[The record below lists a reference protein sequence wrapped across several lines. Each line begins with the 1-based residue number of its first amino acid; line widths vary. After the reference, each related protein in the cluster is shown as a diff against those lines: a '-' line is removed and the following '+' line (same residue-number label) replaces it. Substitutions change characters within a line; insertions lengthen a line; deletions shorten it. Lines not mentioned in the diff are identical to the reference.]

1 MSTIGSGGTYSI
13 FDEMTLSGWSFMG
26 APKVSVIIPVHDC
39 RETVVRAIGSVVDQ
53 TMAAGLIEII
63 AVDDGSTD
71 GTSETLDRLAA
82 ENPRLTVVHQPP
94 SGGPGRPRNVG
105 LDHATGE
112 YVFFLDADDHLGP
125 EALERMVDAADRNG
139 TDVVVPK
146 YIGVGRKVNPHL
158 FTKTVPFTTIYD
170 AVPNLYG
177 SITVLKLYRRKMLD
191 EAGIRFPEGL
201 LSGEDQIFA
210 VRAYFE
216 AAGVTVLS
224 DYDYYYWVDRDDG
237 TSALQRGGA
246 PAKGYFPQIADLMEY
261 VTAHTEPGETRDRL
275 LRRHF
280 AIEVFSRF
288 DPRYV
293 RFDEAERADT
303 KAAARELVSTYGNPQ
318 IMRSLSPYMRLLDHL
333 LRNGP
338 EELIDRA
345 AHVHAQDPPPI
356 VVDGDRAFVAYP
368 GFREAGLDIPDEV
381 YETTTLQQR
390 VALTGVE
397 WRDGRLAVSLTAR
410 IDRVDPAEQ
419 RAELI
424 LRLRDDGLEYR
435 VPLLPDGTTELTAE
449 IDFAEVADG
458 APLPPGRWDPHAVV
472 RVGKIVREGKLT
484 PAPKSK
490 IELPGARIAPVLDGM
505 PCITPYLTK
514 GTGVLAFNVGGEA
527 AGQDPLIQVTRA
539 VVESRVLRVA
549 GTAATAS
556 GAVPMRVLL
565 KHRDSGETRT
575 ADLKV
580 EVAGDGATLEFSG
593 ELSLQ
598 GAAVGSWDVSC
609 EFGSGRTAGELR
621 AAVPKGATLSGGR
634 GGRPFRTVKGNLSV
648 EILGVLGRLRRAFK
662 G

>member
-1 MSTIGSGGTYSI
+1 
-13 FDEMTLSGWSFMG
+13 MG
-26 APKVSVIIPVHDC
+26 APKVSVILPVHNC
-39 RETVVRAIGSVVDQ
+39 RESVVRAIGSVVDQ
-53 TMAAGLIEII
+53 TLAAELIEII

-71 GTSETLDRLAA
+71 GTGETLDRLAA
-82 ENPRLTVVHQPP
+82 EHEHLSVVHQPP

-105 LDHATGE
+105 LDRAEGE
-112 YVFFLDADDHLGP
+112 YVFFLDADDYLGP
-125 EALERMVDAADRNG
+125 EALERMVAAADQNS

-146 YIGVGRKVNPHL
+146 YVGVGRKVNPHL
-158 FTKTVPFTTIYD
+158 FKKTVPFTTIYD

-216 AAGVTVLS
+216 AAGVSVLA

-237 TSALQRGGA
+237 TSALQLGGA

-293 RFDEAERADT
+293 RFDEGERADT
-303 KAAARELVSTYGNPQ
+303 KAAAREIVTRYGNPQ
-318 IMRSLSPYMRLLDHL
+318 IMKALSPYMRLLDHL

-338 EELIDRA
+338 EELIERA
-345 AHVHAQDPPPI
+345 AHVHAEDPPPI
-356 VVDGDRAFVAYP
+356 VVDGERAFTAYP
-368 GFREAGLDIPDEV
+368 GFREAGLEIPDEV

-397 WRDGRLAVSLTAR
+397 WRDGRLAVSITAR

-419 RAELI
+419 RAELV
-424 LRLRDDGLEYR
+424 LRLRDEGVEHR
-435 VPLLPDGTTELTAE
+435 VPLLPDGMTELTAD
-449 IDFAEVADG
+449 IDFATVAG
-458 APLPPGRWDPHAVV
+458 GGPLSAGRWDPHAVV

-484 PAPKSK
+484 PAPKAK
-490 IELPGARIAPVLDGM
+490 VALPGTRIVPVLDGT
-505 PCITPYLTK
+505 PCVTPYLTK
-514 GTGVLAFNVGGEA
+514 GTGVLSFNVGGEA
-527 AGQDPLIQVTRA
+527 AGQDPLIQVSRA
-539 VVESRVLRVA
+539 TVESRVLRLA
-549 GTAATAS
+549 GTAASAGGTVA
-556 GAVPMRVLL
+556 MRALL
-565 KHRDSGETRT
+565 KHRDTEETKT

-580 EVAGDGATLEFSG
+580 EPSGDALAFSG

-598 GAAVGSWDVSC
+598 GASVGSWDVSC
-609 EFGSGRTAGELR
+609 EVGAGAAAGELR
-621 AAVPKGATLSGGR
+621 AAAPQGATLSGGR

-648 EILGVLGRLRRAFK
+648 EVLGVLGRLRRAFR

>member
-1 MSTIGSGGTYSI
+1 
-13 FDEMTLSGWSFMG
+13 MG
-26 APKVSVIIPVHDC
+26 APKVSVILPVHNC
-39 RETVVRAIGSVVDQ
+39 RESVVRAIGSVVDQ
-53 TMAAGLIEII
+53 TLAAELIEII

-82 ENPRLTVVHQPP
+82 EHPTLSVVHQPP

-105 LDHATGE
+105 LDRAEGE

-125 EALERMVDAADRNG
+125 EALERMVVAADQNS

-146 YIGVGRKVNPHL
+146 YVGVGRKVNPHL
-158 FTKTVPFTTIYD
+158 FKKTVPFTTIYD

-216 AAGVTVLS
+216 AAGVSVLS

-237 TSALQRGGA
+237 TSALQLGGA

-293 RFDEAERADT
+293 HFDEGERADT
-303 KAAARELVSTYGNPQ
+303 KAAAREILAEYANPQ
-318 IMRSLSPYMRLLDHL
+318 IMKALSPYMRVVAHALK
-333 LRNGP
+333 NGP
-338 EELIDRA
+338 EELVERA
-345 AHVHAQDPPPI
+345 AHVHAEDPPPI

-368 GFREAGLDIPDEV
+368 GFREAGLDVPDEV
-381 YETTTLQQR
+381 FETTRLHER

-397 WRDGRLAVSLTAR
+397 WRDGRLAVSITAR

-424 LRLRDDGLEYR
+424 LRLRDENVEHR
-435 VPLLPDGTTELTAE
+435 VPLLPDGTAELTAD
-449 IDFAEVADG
+449 IDFATVAG
-458 APLPPGRWDPHAVV
+458 GGPLPAGRWDPYAVV

-484 PAPKSK
+484 PTPKPK
-490 IELPGARIAPVLDGM
+490 VALPGTRIVPVLNGT
-505 PCITPYLTK
+505 PCVTPYLTK
-514 GTGVLAFNVGGEA
+514 GTGVLAFNAGGEA
-527 AGQDPLIQVTRA
+527 PGQDPLIQVTRA
-539 VVESRVLRVA
+539 TVEARVLRLA
-549 GTAATAS
+549 GTAATS
-556 GAVPMRVLL
+556 GGTVPMRALL
-565 KHRDSGETRT
+565 RHRDSKETKT
-575 ADLKV
+575 ADLAV
-580 EVAGDGATLEFSG
+580 EASGDTLAFSG

-598 GAAVGSWDVSC
+598 GAATGSWDVSC
-609 EFGSGRTAGELR
+609 EVGEGSAAGELR
-621 AAVPKGATLSGGR
+621 AAAPKGATLSGGR

-648 EILGVLGRLRRAFK
+648 EVLGVLGRLRRAFR